1 MPNAYQRAKV
11 LDGRRSVIFASAAV
25 AAAASAVLQIGIG
38 DKSVSGAWWELSSL
52 VVCAVVAALLR
63 HDDVRR
69 RTGGLVF
76 ATLFFVVTTPV
87 VALTLQRSTDVA
99 LLFALP
105 LGLAVV
111 FIDRIAVVGVVSMAA
126 IAINVPVLMA
136 LGWNTTDLLH
146 GVAVMGALYTAG
158 VLGALEFK
166 RVRDRDDEHTRQLQ
180 RASVQQVEGERLLV
194 LGRLAAGVAH
204 EINNPLA
211 YMKANLSFL
220 EKAHEAL
227 DDDERQAWA
236 ETREGLERVS
246 AIVADLKGLARSAPS
261 GIGAIELEDQLRRV
275 ARLAAMRCSS
285 TVKLEIEIEPGL
297 PACRA
302 DGQRLV
308 QVLMNLVANA
318 CDAIEIGRP
327 QCARVRVIARKA
339 GDRLRLEVHD
349 NGTGVSAENEPRLFS
364 AFFTTKPVGVG
375 TGLGLV
381 LSREYVEAF
390 GGTLAYERSS
400 LGGACF
406 VITMQISESD
416 PPR

>member
-1 MPNAYQRAKV
+1 MPTAYQRAKV
-11 LDGRRSVIFASAAV
+11 LDARRSVIFASAS
-25 AAAASAVLQIGIG
+25 AAAAMSAVMQIGFAQ
-38 DKSVSGAWWELSSL
+38 KSAAGAWWELSSV
-52 VVCAVVAALLR
+52 VVCGVVAALLR
-63 HDDVRR
+63 HDDAKR
-69 RTGGLVF
+69 RTAALVF
-76 ATLFFVVTTPV
+76 ATLFFVVTTPL
-87 VALTLQRSTDVA
+87 VALTLQRATDVA

-111 FIDRIAVVGVVSMAA
+111 FIDRLAVVSVVSVAA
-126 IAINVPVLMA
+126 IAINVPVLIA
-136 LGWNTTDLLH
+136 LGWKTTDLMH

-158 VLGALEFK
+158 VLGALEFR
-166 RVRDRDDEHTRQLQ
+166 RVRDRDDEHTRQLT
-180 RASVQQVEGERLLV
+180 RASAQQVEGERLVV

-220 EKAHEAL
+220 EKAHEVL

-261 GIGAIELEDQLRRV
+261 GIGSVELEDQLRRV
-275 ARLAAMRCSS
+275 ARLAAMRCAS
-285 TVKLEIEIEPGL
+285 TVKLEVEIEPSL

-318 CDAIEIGRP
+318 CDAIEVGHP
-327 QCARVRVIARKA
+327 QCARVKVSARKVA
-339 GDRLRLEVHD
+339 ERIRLEVHD
-349 NGTGVSAENEPRLFS
+349 NGVGVSAENEPRLFS

-390 GGTLAYERSS
+390 GGTLTYEPSS

-406 VITMQISESD
+406 VITMQVSETD